1 MSPFRPQLP
10 IFRTIS
16 AKQLFLQAATV
27 AMDAPETPWHTAFPA
42 PRKQEPGT
50 MTRREVLKMMND
62 RESVAGK
69 DYLLVDLRRT
79 DHQGGTIRGS
89 INLPAQSLYPALPT
103 IYNMIK
109 SAGICRVIWYCSS
122 SRGRGTR
129 AACWFGD
136 YLEEKGDE
144 SIQSLIL
151 FEGVKGWAKGGA
163 EYIDWIDGYDKAYWE
178 SR

>member
-1 MSPFRPQLP
+1 
-10 IFRTIS
+10 
-16 AKQLFLQAATV
+16 
-27 AMDAPETPWHTAFPA
+27 MDTPEAPWHAAFPA

-50 MTRREVLKMMND
+50 MTRGEVLKMMRD
-62 RESVAGK
+62 GGSVAGK

-103 IYNMIK
+103 VYNMIK
-109 SAGICRVIWYCSS
+109 AAGICRVIWYCSS

-129 AACWFGD
+129 AACWFSD

-151 FEGVKGWAKGGA
+151 LEGLKGWAKGGP
-163 EYIDWIDGYDKAYWE
+163 EYVNWVDGYEKTYWE
-178 SR
+178 TQ